1 MFYISVFLWIVVRP
15 FKILPG
21 RRIRLNF
28 KHIHYVLAVL
38 RAGSITAASKKL
50 FVSQPALS
58 QTIKQVEQ
66 DLGAAIFDRSTDPIS
81 LTYAGKRYVEAA
93 QAILDIDHNLRAEI
107 AETKKEVHGRMRM
120 GISNQRGLQI
130 LPMVIPEFTKRYPH
144 IKIDLIEYGSDTLE
158 RLTAEGQCDL
168 SLITTVQKANHLN
181 YVLIEN
187 EQLVLMAARSTELAH
202 RHADGEPIDITE
214 AASERFV
221 SMREGH
227 SVRIIQDRLFE
238 RNNMSPVTI
247 METNNMEAAKH
258 VAARANAVMLIPL
271 VYVSNSMEL
280 LYRVQCHPIRNND
293 YERHFYLCYRKG
305 MYLSRYM
312 EDFVRIVC
320 DKLHVPFNLPGQ
332 A

>member
-1 MFYISVFLWIVVRP
+1 M
-15 FKILPG
+15 
-21 RRIRLNF
+21 NF

-130 LPMVIPEFTKRYPH
+130 
-144 IKIDLIEYGSDTLE
+144 
-158 RLTAEGQCDL
+158 Q
-168 SLITTVQKANHLN
+168 
-181 YVLIEN
+181 N

-238 RNNMSPVTI
+238 RNNMSPITI

-332 A
+332 T